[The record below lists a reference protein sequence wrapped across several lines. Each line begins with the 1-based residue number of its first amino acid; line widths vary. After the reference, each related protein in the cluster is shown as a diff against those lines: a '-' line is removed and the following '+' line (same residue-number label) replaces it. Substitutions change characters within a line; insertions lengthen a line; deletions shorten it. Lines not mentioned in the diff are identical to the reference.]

1 MSDLGKVAV
10 LLGGNSAE
18 RAVSLRSGEAVA
30 RALEES
36 GVEVLR
42 FDPSERPVTDLLTEK
57 VQRVVI
63 MLHGRGGEDGAIQG
77 ALQTLGLPYS
87 GSGVLGSALAMDK
100 IRSKR
105 IFEAQGLPTAPYCV
119 VTAEQLQHFDAE
131 QIMTNLNHE
140 IMVKPALEGSSIG
153 MSRVQSA
160 DQLQSAIEKALE
172 FDTEVLVEQFV
183 KGLEYTVSVLAD
195 EALPSIRMETPR
207 SFYDYEAKYHTDT
220 TSYHCPSGLSE
231 QDEQD
236 IANIA
241 LAAFKAVGASGW
253 GRVDIM
259 RDMQGNYYILEV
271 NTVPGMTEKS
281 LVPMAAKQAGMSFSD
296 LVLAVAETCEC
307 RR

>member
-1 MSDLGKVAV
+1 MSDLDKVAV

-259 RDMQGNYYILEV
+259 QDMQGNYYILEV

>member
-36 GVEVLR
+36 GVTVLR
-42 FDPSERPVTDLLTEK
+42 FDPAERSVTELLTEK
-57 VQRVVI
+57 VDRVII

-105 IFEAQGLPTAPYCV
+105 IFEAEGLPTAPYRV
-119 VTAEQLQHFDAE
+119 VTEAHLQNFDAHK
-131 QIMTNLNHE
+131 IMAELNHE

-183 KGLEYTVSVLAD
+183 TGQEYTVSVLAD

-231 QDEQD
+231 QDEKD
-236 IANIA
+236 IAQIA
-241 LAAFKAVGASGW
+241 LAAFKAVGAGGW

-259 RDMQGNYYILEV
+259 RDLQGNYYILEV

-281 LVPMAAKQAGMSFSD
+281 LVPMAAKQAGLSFAE
-296 LVLAVAETCEC
+296 LVLAVAQTCEC